1 MTRNKRQHTL
11 IRNALKF
18 AAKKH
23 AGQVRKSTDIPY
35 LVHPVEVGL
44 YLQNLGMSNI
54 CIQAGYLHDTLEDTD
69 TTYDELVEEFG
80 ADVANVV
87 LELTEVSKKRAL
99 KKAENY
105 SPDAV
110 KVKTADLMCNVSDI
124 YDDFDLMGSKVFERF
139 AHGKSTL
146 DHYKAMAE
154 LLHGKSE
161 MMPVIQRELERIL
174 TMLDSMM

>member
-1 MTRNKRQHTL
+1 MTRITRQHTL

-44 YLQNLGMSNI
+44 YLQNIGMNNV

-69 TTYDELVEEFG
+69 TTYDELVLTFG
-80 ADVANVV
+80 SDVANVV

-99 KKAENY
+99 KKAVNY

-110 KVKTADLMCNVSDI
+110 KVKTADLFCNVSDI
-124 YDDFDLMGSKVFERF
+124 LDDYDLIGDKVFDRF

-146 DHYKAMAE
+146 DHYKEMAK
-154 LLHGKSE
+154 LLRGKSQT
-161 MMPVIQRELERIL
+161 MPVIQRELDRVL
-174 TMLDSMM
+174 TMLDSMV